1 MYLNY
6 CQKIQKFVLESIFPF
21 FAKMGQGKNSSNFRI
36 VFLKAGERSVDCKY
50 SPKFGFYSSL
60 HGLLRL
66 TASRCSFPTLSL
78 QVYTAGKR
86 PTSSSPPFKALTL
99 RVDGRLSLFP

>member
-50 SPKFGFYSSL
+50 RS
-60 HGLLRL
+60 
-66 TASRCSFPTLSL
+66 TL
-78 QVYTAGKR
+78 QVNDPPVQVPLLKR
-86 PTSSSPPFKALTL
+86 SP
-99 RVDGRLSLFP
+99 